1 MNRLVLYLTNT
12 PTLRLIVIHETL
24 TYIDLRP
31 THLSILVLFP
41 SSEKTLNPLLPPTP
55 KKKRECSLTDRKQIQ
70 IIDQRLSTSKQDKEG
85 DTS

>member
-31 THLSILVLFP
+31 THLSILVLCR
-41 SSEKTLNPLLPPTP
+41 SSEKTLNPLLPLTP
-55 KKKRECSLTDRKQIQ
+55 KKRECSLTDRKQIQ

>member
-31 THLSILVLFP
+31 THLSILVLCR
-41 SSEKTLNPLLPPTP
+41 SSEKTLNPLPQ
-55 KKKRECSLTDRKQIQ
+55 KKRECSLTDRKQIQ